1 MVNCTGVVHLLSCRQ
16 HLTYSMLLPC
26 DKHIA
31 ESSGKHT
38 CTRVGTSPVCEPF
51 RTLNAVTCK
60 PEGSPRLP
68 DRPPCIILPISS
80 GPYQLP
86 STIHRGKLRRCPWA
100 IDHLTTLVWQDA
112 EGDGASR
119 LAGRLLRQS
128 TQAVRQRHSQVTAVN
143 GYASQSECASPSS
156 LTDPFSA
163 PDVLHWRP
171 VVAAAAAAPDLDGLH
186 CTPSAGLLHQM

>member
-1 MVNCTGVVHLLSCRQ
+1 MPSAPDLLR
-16 HLTYSMLLPC
+16 C

-31 ESSGKHT
+31 DSSGKHT

-80 GPYQLP
+80 GPCQLP
-86 STIHRGKLRRCPWA
+86 STIQRGTLRRCPWA

-119 LAGRLLRQS
+119 LAGRLLRQQC
-128 TQAVRQRHSQVTAVN
+128 TQAVRQRHSQQQRMDMRPKVNVHPQAV
-143 GYASQSECASPSS
+143 S
-156 LTDPFSA
+156 LTHSA
-163 PDVLHWRP
+163 PQTFCIGIQLLLPLPLPLIWMACTAPLPP
-171 VVAAAAAAPDLDGLH
+171 VSCIRCDIACRSCV
-186 CTPSAGLLHQM
+186 